1 MITKLIPNKPK
12 NSLLVLLKTLIVKSK
27 ISFTTKKGT
36 RRLNKIKKLKSI
48 IGWIEFI
55 KQIYL
60 YLLINRY
67 RDLLK

>member
-12 NSLLVLLKTLIVKSK
+12 NSLLVLLKTPTVKAK
-27 ISFTTKKGT
+27 MSFITEKGT
-36 RRLNKIKKLKSI
+36 RGLDKIKKLEST

-55 KQIYL
+55 KQISL

-67 RDLLK
+67 GNLL